1 MSLSLALMGDT
12 YLYAV
17 LPTQSAS
24 LHVPELWVGFLLSI
38 NRFIRIV
45 ANRWILP
52 LFSRF
57 GFHKTTLFASGT
69 AAISTLL
76 YGVSTHLTIW
86 IIARLLWAFSY
97 AILRLSSLSYSLETR
112 QRGLSLG
119 LGKGIQEIGPLLAL
133 LLGPVLGRYGSP
145 QTTFLWLG
153 GLSALSLIFSS
164 RLAHL
169 THEFSVQAPAFSF
182 VPGSFNF
189 LVFLSAFFIEGLL
202 VVVLGRLFQ
211 PESMAPAEFL
221 GLVAFYLAFR
231 RVAMLVLSPAAG
243 FLADRIGLNTLFIL
257 SMSLS
262 ILSLMSIGLGFYT
275 FGIIGCFLANSVS
288 SALGPGIL
296 GGDAKT
302 RLHALAAN
310 VSWRDL
316 GAALGALAG
325 GFLLGSGSLQSFFLI
340 ATFVLALA
348 LLFYYRSIN
357 QPVYKYGSN

>member
-1 MSLSLALMGDT
+1 MGDT

-17 LPTQSAS
+17 LPTQSVS

-52 LFSRF
+52 FFNRF
-57 GFHKTTLFASGT
+57 GFYRLTLVASGT
-69 AAISTLL
+69 AVISTLL
-76 YGVSTHLTIW
+76 YGVSAHLVLW
-86 IIARLLWAFSY
+86 IFARLLWAFSY

-112 QRGLSLG
+112 QKGLSLG
-119 LGKGIQEIGPLLAL
+119 LSKGIQEIGPLLAL
-133 LLGPVLGRYGSP
+133 LLGPVLGSYGSP
-145 QTTFLWLG
+145 HTTFLWLG
-153 GLSALSLIFSS
+153 GLSVLSLIFAS
-164 RLAHL
+164 RLEQR
-169 THEFSVQAPAFSF
+169 THKFSTQAPVFSF

-211 PESMAPAEFL
+211 SESTAPLELL

-231 RVAMLVLSPAAG
+231 RVSLFAISPAAG
-243 FLADRIGLNTLFIL
+243 FLADRIGLNTVFFLA
-257 SMSLS
+257 MSLS
-262 ILSLMSIGLGFYT
+262 IVSLLSIGLGFYT
-275 FGIIGCFLANSVS
+275 PGIIGCFLANSVS
-288 SALGPGIL
+288 SALGPGTL
-296 GGDAKT
+296 GGDAET

-310 VSWRDL
+310 LSWRDL

-325 GFLLGSGSLQSFFLI
+325 GFLLGFNSIQPFFLI

-357 QPVYKYGSN
+357 HPVYKYGSN